1 MIKKRQ
7 EIYKGFIFFGFKHLF
22 NFGLHLGHIFKK
34 SVFYARWFLQGIC
47 EFFFL
52 IKSSKQQ
59 LITQTLNLKALKN
72 KLIKRTGKNNIFLK
86 KLYFSIFII
95 KFSKMILGIR
105 SLIFMAIK
113 CGLAYGRGWYICHNH
128 IFIPFTLR
136 YSLILGMGYSVFDWI
151 AGCLTNFQTIFSLLF
166 ILYREYLNGFVLEKK
181 HYIFLFRL
189 FGFNITGFWVPIFI
203 FLPRM
208 LESRVTNY
216 EGGCI
221 YAQSIAIIDSNALSG
236 DTLLPLAANDDSF
249 LGINFF
255 FYIFTLHILK
265 YNWQFFKNWRLN
277 VRKVSKRKFF
287 WTFYYF
293 IFFYRSYN
301 YKNWLNKFSK
311 YFAYFYEKPFFN
323 YDENYILS
331 ELSPF
336 GTFRFA
342 IGYEIQHD
350 LSFID
355 KFIFDYN
362 YK

>member
-1 MIKKRQ
+1 MIKKRH
-7 EIYKGFIFFGFKHLF
+7 EIFKGFRFFGFRDLF
-22 NFGLHLGHIFKK
+22 DFGLHIGHIFKK
-34 SVFYARWFLQGIC
+34 SIFYARWFLQGIC
-47 EFFFL
+47 DFFFL
-52 IKSSKQQ
+52 IKSKEQKV
-59 LITQTLNLKALKN
+59 LTQNLNIKTLKN
-72 KLIKRTGKNNIFLK
+72 RLVKRIGKNNKDLK

-105 SLIFMAIK
+105 SLIFMATK

-128 IFIPFTLR
+128 FFIPFTLR

-189 FGFNITGFWVPIFI
+189 FGFNITGFWIPIFI

-221 YAQSIAIIDSNALSG
+221 YAQSIAIVDSNALSG

-265 YNWQFFKNWRLN
+265 NNWQFFKNWRLN
-277 VRKVSKRKFF
+277 IRKVSKRQFF

-293 IFFYRSYN
+293 IFFYRSSN
-301 YKNWLNKFSK
+301 YKIWLKKFSQ
-311 YFAYFYEKPFFN
+311 YFAYFFDKSFFN

-342 IGYEIQHD
+342 IGYEIQQD

-355 KFIFDYN
+355 KFVFNYN